1 MEMGSLF
8 LATSKSRIEEYLPP
22 NFGQEIEIFPLSHD
36 CDTLRALRIPIICSI
51 TCLPIIR
58 SIALVTIVASFSFGD
73 CLNPCT
79 SVFPF
84 GDYLPPR
91 ALVTLGSVTLA

>member
-22 NFGQEIEIFPLSHD
+22 NFGQEIEIFPLSRD